1 MDEEKLITEVK
12 NHSMIY
18 DNSHRFY
25 KDNYKKEKAW
35 KDIAEAM
42 GVDGK
47 SRKWQTNAGKML
59 FVHVAIIAYS
69 YTTWKPFKN
78 LIWSIICRAL

>member
-47 SRKWQTNAGKML
+47 SLKWQTNAGEL
-59 FVHVAIIAYS
+59 FA
-69 YTTWKPFKN
+69 WKPFKN
-78 LIWSIICRAL
+78 LIWSIICGAL

>member
-1 MDEEKLITEVK
+1 MDEEKLITEVE
-12 NHSMIY
+12 NHSIVY
-18 DNSHRFY
+18 DNSHGFY

-47 SRKWQTNAGKML
+47 SLK
-59 FVHVAIIAYS
+59 
-69 YTTWKPFKN
+69 
-78 LIWSIICRAL
+78 

>member
-12 NHSMIY
+12 SHSIIY

-47 SRKWQTNAGKML
+47 LLKWQTNAGKLL
-59 FVHVAIIAYS
+59 FVHVDIIAS
-69 YTTWKPFKN
+69 SSTTWKPFKN
-78 LIWSIICRAL
+78 LIWIIICRAS

>member
-1 MDEEKLITEVK
+1 MDHYSLCQRDQAWGQRISRGKLAVDMMDEEKLIIEVQ
-12 NHSMIY
+12 NHSIIY

-25 KDNYKKEKAW
+25 KDVYKKEIAW

-47 SRKWQTNAGKML
+47 SLK
-59 FVHVAIIAYS
+59 
-69 YTTWKPFKN
+69 
-78 LIWSIICRAL
+78 

>member
-42 GVDGK
+42 GVDGLRDATTPIPLL
-47 SRKWQTNAGKML
+47 SALSITA
-59 FVHVAIIAYS
+59 HYS
-69 YTTWKPFKN
+69 WGERQVP
-78 LIWSIICRAL
+78 

>member
-35 KDIAEAM
+35 KDIAEAV

-47 SRKWQTNAGKML
+47 SLKWQTNASKLL
-59 FVHVAIIAYS
+59 FVHVTLIAYS

-78 LIWSIICRAL
+78 LIWRAL